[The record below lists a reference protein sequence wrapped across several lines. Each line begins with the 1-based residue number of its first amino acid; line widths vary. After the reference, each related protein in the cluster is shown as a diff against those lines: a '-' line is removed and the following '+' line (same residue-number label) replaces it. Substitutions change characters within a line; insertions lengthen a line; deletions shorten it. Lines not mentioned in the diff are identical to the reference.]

1 MEAVKSLDDLPSDVV
16 SKVLAFTTPA
26 DAGRLS
32 AVSPLFRAASS
43 LDWLWEQFLPSDID
57 EILPRA
63 VTPIEFSS
71 KKELLVRLCDP
82 ILIDGGNKSFALE
95 RSTGRKCLMVSS
107 RELWITWGGDNRY
120 WTFTSDYESRFAE
133 VAKLLQ
139 VCWLDLGGEITST
152 MLSPKTC
159 YAAYF
164 IFQLNENSEGFQSP
178 VQEASISIGAHVS
191 ETTVILEP
199 GRQRRT
205 TDPTIQIPRTRDDGW
220 MEIEMGEFL
229 NDDYEESVRFR
240 FRQVTQMN
248 RKRGLIVQGIEFR
261 PKN

>member
-1 MEAVKSLDDLPSDVV
+1 MEAVKSLDDMPSDVV

-26 DAGRLS
+26 DAGRSS
-32 AVSPLFRAASS
+32 AVSRLFRAASS
-43 LDWLWEQFLPSDID
+43 SDELWKRFLPSNID

-63 VTPIEFSS
+63 VAPIEFSS
-71 KKELLVRLCDP
+71 KKELFSRLCDP

-95 RSTGRKCLMVSS
+95 RSTGRNCLMVSS
-107 RELWITWGGDNRY
+107 RDLWITWGGDNRY

-133 VAKLLQ
+133 VAQLMQ
-139 VCWLDLGGEITST
+139 VCWLDLGGEIRST

-164 IFQLNENSEGFQSP
+164 IFQLQENSGGFQSP
-178 VQEASISIGAHVS
+178 VQEASISIGVHVS
-191 ETTVILEP
+191 ETRVILKP
-199 GRQRRT
+199 GRRRT
-205 TDPTIQIPRTRDDGW
+205 TDPTTQIPRARDDGW

-240 FRQVTQMN
+240 FRQVTEMN
-248 RKRGLIVQGIEFR
+248 WKWGLIVQGIEFR